1 MRQQRKLGAF
11 LRACSAYV
19 DLNPV
24 RAGRHCSHF
33 VIPII
38 FNAGPF
44 QPRDFFLRPFE
55 YLRFGFTIAGFSES
69 SECKHFSNPLSSLGS
84 YGVDAGGVD
93 AGSLAG
99 LAIKAVK
106 SRS

>member
-1 MRQQRKLGAF
+1 M
-11 LRACSAYV
+11 
-19 DLNPV
+19 
-24 RAGRHCSHF
+24 
-33 VIPII
+33 IPII

-55 YLRFGFTIAGFSES
+55 YLRFGFTIAGFPNHRSVS
-69 SECKHFSNPLSSLGS
+69 IFSNPLSSLGS